1 MPNTCSV
8 PSCQNNGKSVA
19 KVATARGVVFY
30 RIPKNPAQREAWLR
44 ALNENAPHRNFTGEH
59 VRICSEHFP
68 NGRNSQD
75 VVPTRFVAHDALA
88 TGLAELPVLN
98 NVAAE
103 VPVAEVEQ
111 HVQVIQDPHAL
122 HIDDADA
129 AHVMSPVA
137 AAMAT
142 GEGSVSTGATA
153 SQSTGHVATSKS
165 SGERGSVAATGNSR
179 RATVGVRQSS
189 SAGKDSG
196 MASSANSLTSQDE
209 DTEENSQKPA
219 NVQKT
224 GEVFKDFV
232 SSAASV
238 PGGWSYNSNNQGT
251 SSTRQGVTSSSRGQG
266 FTSNNTAIV
275 HDSLVGTSSGPARD
289 AATCPIATSSVARNA
304 APTPVPTAS
313 IPAATRP
320 ALTSAAA
327 SSADGASAPSLANI
341 PYHSIGAG
349 PLKQGQGQ
357 SDYTP
362 SLDIDSETAAQVLSD
377 VSSIT
382 SMHPVNE
389 IGHSSSSRTQR
400 QSQTAGCAS
409 SGTCQE
415 QARLPT
421 LSGCLGSESLL
432 GIARTSELQWAQPR
446 FVSPLPSQ
454 RSLPANPIPLH
465 ADVWPLPVY
474 NTEQF
479 GLPTKQEMPF
489 EGEGNQ
495 RQDSMQASFG
505 SVAPHIACSTVDPPA
520 ANRVGDVTATE
531 PHWKGHFSAVHQPSS
546 FSGKLDAANGFVG
559 QEFHRS
565 LAAMDEVCEVHTAT
579 GLCNAG
585 QSVLQ
590 PASTGDVDWQAIV
603 RPDNLRRWIGRAE
616 ERH

>member
-68 NGRNSQD
+68 NGKDSQD
-75 VVPTRFVAHDALA
+75 VVPTRF
-88 TGLAELPVLN
+88 
-98 NVAAE
+98 
-103 VPVAEVEQ
+103 
-111 HVQVIQDPHAL
+111 QVIQDPHAL

-357 SDYTP
+357 SDHTH
-362 SLDIDSETAAQVLSD
+362 SLD

-382 SMHPVNE
+382 SIHSVND
-389 IGHSSSSRTQR
+389 ISHSSSRAQ
-400 QSQTAGCAS
+400 QQGQTAGCAS

>member
-1 MPNTCSV
+1 MTNTCSI
-8 PSCQNNGKSVA
+8 PSCQNNGKSET
-19 KVATARGVVFY
+19 KVAAARGVVFH
-30 RIPKNPAQREAWLR
+30 RVPKKPAHTREAWLR
-44 ALNENAPHRNFTGEH
+44 VLNKIVPNRNFTAKH
-59 VRICSEHFP
+59 IRICSEHFE
-68 NGRNSQD
+68 NGRSSQD
-75 VVPTRFVAHDALA
+75 VVPTRF
-88 TGLAELPVLN
+88 
-98 NVAAE
+98 
-103 VPVAEVEQ
+103 
-111 HVQVIQDPHAL
+111 QVIQDPHAL

-357 SDYTP
+357 SDHTH
-362 SLDIDSETAAQVLSD
+362 SLD

-382 SMHPVNE
+382 SIHSVND
-389 IGHSSSSRTQR
+389 ISHSSSRAQ
-400 QSQTAGCAS
+400 QQGQTAGCAS